1 MDAPEEILLRILKL
15 EDHNN
20 KLFVDTVSLSL
31 LIIYIIKDNEKLLV
45 EDEDDNSLSED
56 NNDENIENNL
66 EIIESNIDNLFE
78 ILY

>member
-1 MDAPEEILLRILKL
+1 MQ
-15 EDHNN
+15 
-20 KLFVDTVSLSL
+20 
-31 LIIYIIKDNEKLLV
+31 IIYIIKDNEKLLV

-66 EIIESNIDNLFE
+66 EIIVSNIDNLFE

>member
-1 MDAPEEILLRILKL
+1 MSPLLL
-15 EDHNN
+15 
-20 KLFVDTVSLSL
+20 LFTSL
-31 LIIYIIKDNEKLLV
+31 KDNDKPLV
-45 EDEDDNSLSED
+45 EDEDDNNLSED